1 MKVCT
6 DASLFGAWI
15 GEQVRSMNYEV
26 RTVLDIGTG
35 TGLLSLMLAQKT
47 NTRIDAVEIDE
58 AAASQAA
65 ENMDA
70 SPWKERL
77 QVICADAKTVHLGK
91 HYDLIISNPP
101 FFEHDLKS
109 GDEKRNLALHGD
121 ALGFEE
127 LLATISTHLGE
138 DGLFALLLPYHR
150 KDQLIALAKQSGFFL
165 WEEVAVRQTPVHAF
179 FRSILLFGRK
189 EVPIL
194 SSTIIIRDDEGY
206 TVAFSDLL
214 REYYLKL

>member
-6 DASLFGAWI
+6 DACLFVAWV
-15 GEQVRSMNYEV
+15 GGKVRGMKYEV

-47 NTRIDAVEIDE
+47 NVRIDAVEIDE

-77 QVICADAKTVHLGK
+77 QVICADVRTVHLGK
-91 HYDLIISNPP
+91 QYDLIISNPP
-101 FFEHDLKS
+101 FFENDLK
-109 GDEKRNLALHGD
+109 GADEKRNLALHGE

-138 DGLFALLLPYHR
+138 GGLFALLLPYHR
-150 KDQLIALAKQSGFFL
+150 KDQLIALAIQSGFFL
-165 WEEVAVRQTPVHAF
+165 WNEVSVQQTPMHTF
-179 FRSILLFGRK
+179 FRSMLLLGRK
-189 EVPIL
+189 EVPVL

-206 TVAFSDLL
+206 TGEFTKLL
-214 REYYLKL
+214 SEYYLKL

>member
-15 GEQVRSMNYEV
+15 GEQVRSMKYGV

-47 NTRIDAVEIDE
+47 NAQIDAVEIDE
-58 AAASQAA
+58 AAAAQAT

-70 SPWKERL
+70 SPWKDRL
-77 QVICADAKTVHLGK
+77 QVICADARTVHLGR
-91 HYDLIISNPP
+91 HYNLIIANPP

-109 GDEKRNLALHGD
+109 VDEKRNLALHGD

-127 LLATISTHLGE
+127 LLVTISNHLDDE
-138 DGLFALLLPYHR
+138 GLFALLLPFHR
-150 KDQLIALAKQSGFFL
+150 KDQLIALAIQSGFFL
-165 WEEVAVRQTPVHAF
+165 WNEVSVQQTPMHTF
-179 FRSILLFGRK
+179 FRSMLLLGRK
-189 EVPIL
+189 EVPVL

-206 TVAFSDLL
+206 TGEFTKLL
-214 REYYLKL
+214 SEYYLKL